1 VVDAATTEWAKGV
14 FVAARLERMRIG
26 DVEVLVEPVMVAGTE
41 PTSAIGAVSDT
52 VEEMFGRAK
61 ATIVA
66 VGESTVDVIRRLRA
80 SKAARPAKVEVEFGL
95 GFTAKGGVVLASAEG
110 TASLKVKLVYEVG
123 AAPADTTAA
132 G

>member
-1 VVDAATTEWAKGV
+1 
-14 FVAARLERMRIG
+14 MRIG
-26 DVEVLVEPVMVAGTE
+26 NVEVLVEPVTVAGTE
-41 PTSAIGAVSDT
+41 PTSALGAVSDA

-66 VGESTVDVIRRLRA
+66 VGESTVDVISRLAASRA
-80 SKAARPAKVEVEFGL
+80 AHPEKVEVEFGL

-123 AAPADTTAA
+123 AGGSAA
-132 G
+132 SAGAVG

>member
-1 VVDAATTEWAKGV
+1 MAT
-14 FVAARLERMRIG
+14 RLERMRIG
-26 DVEVLVEPVMVAGTE
+26 DVEVLVEPVTVAGTE
-41 PTSAIGAVSDT
+41 PTSAVGAVSDT

-66 VGESTVDVIRRLRA
+66 VGGSAVDVINRLAA
-80 SKAARPAKVEVEFGL
+80 SKAAHPEKVEVEFGL

-110 TASLKVKLVYEVG
+110 TASLRVKLVYQVG
-123 AAPADTTAA
+123 AAPAGAT